1 MLGEIFYWIFNM
13 SIAAAICGLPV
24 LFVRMIKK
32 IPRRVSIWL
41 WLIPFIRMLL
51 PIGIAGKY
59 GLMTFISQFTTKTV
73 TVYEA
78 EDYLFTMM
86 NHMMAADSYEPF
98 TYKTDLLEGLFGA
111 ASWIWIVV
119 GLALLIAFFII
130 YTVTLGELSDA
141 RRVEGNIYVSDKVT
155 SPALYG
161 VLKPRIILPRDHS
174 KDDLKYI
181 LMHER
186 AHARRGDNL
195 VRLLALVTVCVHWF
209 NPLAWLFLKLLFAD
223 LELAC
228 DEAVIKKCNS
238 EQRKEYAHALVSA
251 VERTSIFASSF
262 GGAKIRL
269 RVENILSYKKLSALS
284 AAGMAA
290 LLIAIAYILL
300 TNAA

>member
-13 SIAAAICGLPV
+13 SIAAAICGVPIL
-24 LFVRMIKK
+24 LIRMIKK
-32 IPRRVSIWL
+32 IPRRVTVWL

-51 PIGIAGKY
+51 PVGIAGKY

-73 TVYEA
+73 TVYEVDDLILTA
-78 EDYLFTMM
+78 T
-86 NHMMAADSYEPF
+86 NCIMAADGYEPIS
-98 TYKTDLLEGLFGA
+98 YKTDLLEGLFGA
-111 ASWIWIVV
+111 ASWIWLVI

-130 YTVTLGELSDA
+130 YSVTLGELSDA
-141 RRVEGNIYVSDKVT
+141 RHVEGNVYISEKVT

-161 VLKPRIILPRDHS
+161 VLKPRIILPVGYRENE
-174 KDDLKYI
+174 LKYI

-228 DEAVIKKCNS
+228 DEAVLKRCNA
-238 EQRKEYAHALVSA
+238 EQRKEYARTLLSA
-251 VERTSIFASSF
+251 VERTSVFASSF
-262 GGAKIRL
+262 GGAKIRM

-284 AAGMAA
+284 AAGMVA